1 MLDKGV
7 RPEAARVLG
16 RNAQIA
22 AIRGPRGEP
31 VESTRRGS
39 SEFASRIGRRRHR
52 RPSILIEELIRV
64 LSKR

>member
-1 MLDKGV
+1 V
-7 RPEAARVLG
+7 RGEAPDDG
-16 RNAQIA
+16 NAEMA
-22 AIRGPRGEP
+22 ALRPTRGEP
-31 VESTRRGS
+31 VTSTRRGG